1 MAVSRQVENLLVKD
15 FQIGTII
22 GLLRRTAP
30 FLVFRFLI
38 YFGITLGYVLAT
50 GIGAGVGYG
59 AGAIFGDTGVGS
71 VWGGFIG
78 FGIAGA
84 VMYFLREYL
93 LYMVKAGH
101 IAVLVEIMDGGEV
114 PGGRGQI
121 DHAQAVVKERFVESN
136 ILFAVDQL
144 IKGVIKV
151 FNKAFFTLAMI
162 LPIPGIE
169 GVVKFFN
176 TIIRLSLTY
185 LDEVILAHNIRIKS
199 DNPWAS
205 SRSALIL
212 YAQNYKAFLKNAVF
226 LALIIWGL
234 TLLVFLLILAPVAG
248 LVALFPGSAGA
259 LTFIIALVFAWGVK
273 QAVIEPFAMTALMQ
287 VFFKVTEGQQ
297 PDPEW
302 ERKLESVSK
311 KFGTMK
317 AKAGAWAARK
327 GEDGDTKQLAAED
340 EAREGASG

>member
-1 MAVSRQVENLLVKD
+1 MKD
-15 FQIGTII
+15 FQIGTVI

-50 GIGAGVGYG
+50 GIGAGIGYG
-59 AGAIFGDTGVGS
+59 AGAIFGDTGSGS

-121 DHAQAVVKERFVESN
+121 EHAQAVVKERFAESN
-136 ILFAVDQL
+136 VLFAVDQL
-144 IKGVIKV
+144 IKGVIKA
-151 FNKAFFTLAMI
+151 FNRAFFTLAMI

-169 GVVKFFN
+169 GVVKFIN
-176 TIIRLSLTY
+176 TVIRLSLTY
-185 LDEVILAHNIRIKS
+185 LDEVILAHNIRTKS

-205 SRSALIL
+205 SRTALIL
-212 YAQNYKAFLKNAVF
+212 YAQNYKSFLKNAVF

-234 TLLVFLLILAPVAG
+234 TLLVFLLILAPVAA
-248 LVALFPGSAGA
+248 LVALFPGAAGA

-297 PDPEW
+297 PNAEW

-311 KFGTMK
+311 KFGELTT
-317 AKAGAWAARK
+317 KAGSWAGSKTTA
-327 GEDGDTKQLAAED
+327 AAEPVNALPGD
-340 EAREGASG
+340 SEVR

>member
-1 MAVSRQVENLLVKD
+1 MKD
-15 FQIGTII
+15 FQIGTVI

-50 GIGAGVGYG
+50 GAGAGVGYT
-59 AGAIFGDTGVGS
+59 AGAVFGDTAAGAT
-71 VWGGFIG
+71 WGGFIG

-101 IAVLVEIMDGGEV
+101 IAVLTEIMGGGEI

-121 DHAQAVVKERFVESN
+121 SHAQSVVKARFAESN
-136 ILFAVDQL
+136 ILFALDQL
-144 IKGVIKV
+144 IKGVIKT
-151 FNKAFFTLAMI
+151 FNRAFFTLAAI
-162 LPIPGIE
+162 LPIPGLE
-169 GVVKFFN
+169 GIAKFVN
-176 TIIRLSLTY
+176 TVIRLSLTY
-185 LDEVILAHNIRIKS
+185 LDEVILAHNIRTQS

-226 LALIIWGL
+226 LALIVWGL
-234 TLLVFLLILAPVAG
+234 TLAVFLLILAPVAG
-248 LVALFPGSAGA
+248 LVAVFPGAAGA
-259 LTFIIALVFAWGVK
+259 LTFVIALVFAWGVK

-302 ERKLESVSK
+302 ERKLESMSD
-311 KFGTMK
+311 KFGELKT
-317 AKAGAWAARK
+317 KAGEWVGTQSVADKDESAEAA
-327 GEDGDTKQLAAED
+327 
-340 EAREGASG
+340 S

>member
-1 MAVSRQVENLLVKD
+1 MKD
-15 FQIGTII
+15 FQIGTVI

-38 YFGITLGYVLAT
+38 YFGITLGYVLAA
-50 GIGAGVGYG
+50 GIGAGIGYT
-59 AGAIFGDTGVGS
+59 AGAVFGDTGAGGA
-71 VWGGFIG
+71 WGGMIG
-78 FGIAGA
+78 LGIAGG

-121 DHAQAVVKERFVESN
+121 DYAQSVVKERFAESN
-136 ILFAVDQL
+136 VLFAVDQL
-144 IKGVIKV
+144 IKGVIKA
-151 FNKAFFTLAMI
+151 FNRAFFTLAMI

-169 GVVKFFN
+169 GVVKFIN
-176 TIIRLSLTY
+176 TVIRLSLTY
-185 LDEVILAHNIRIKS
+185 LDEVILAYNIRTKS

-234 TLLVFLLILAPVAG
+234 TLVVFLLILAPVAG

-259 LTFIIALVFAWGVK
+259 LTFVIALVFAWGVK

-302 ERKLESVSK
+302 ERKLESVSN
-311 KFGTMK
+311 KFGEMK
-317 AKAGAWAARK
+317 TKAGNWVGAKTAVAKA
-327 GEDGDTKQLAAED
+327 EPEEPVSDQ
-340 EAREGASG
+340 

>member
-1 MAVSRQVENLLVKD
+1 MKD
-15 FQIGTII
+15 FQIGTVI

-38 YFGITLGYVLAT
+38 YFGITVAYVLASS
-50 GIGAGVGYG
+50 IGAGVGYT
-59 AGAIFGDTGVGS
+59 AGTVFGDAAAGGA
-71 VWGGFIG
+71 WGGVIG

-101 IAVLVEIMDGGEV
+101 IAVLVEIMDGGEI

-121 DHAQAVVKERFVESN
+121 DYAQSVIKERFAESN
-136 ILFAVDQL
+136 VLFAVDQL
-144 IKGVIKV
+144 IKGVINA
-151 FNKAFFTLAMI
+151 FNRAFFTLAAI
-162 LPIPGIE
+162 LPIPGLE
-169 GVVKFFN
+169 GLAKFVN

-185 LDEVILAHNIRIKS
+185 LDEVILAYNIRTQS

-212 YAQNYKAFLKNAVF
+212 YAQNYKSFLKNAVF

-234 TLLVFLLILAPVAG
+234 TLTVFLLILAPVAG
-248 LVALFPGSAGA
+248 LVALFPGSAGV
-259 LTFIIALVFAWGVK
+259 LTFVIALVFAWGVK

-287 VFFKVTEGQQ
+287 VFFKITEGQQ

-302 ERKLESVSK
+302 EQKLDKVSD
-311 KFGTMK
+311 KFGELKTK
-317 AKAGAWAARK
+317 AVEWAGIQPVTNKNESA
-327 GEDGDTKQLAAED
+327 
-340 EAREGASG
+340 